1 MSSRPDPPLESDV
14 EALPSRRLGRVL
26 ASLRDVLVLTDERM
40 TITYV
45 SPSIEPV
52 LGYRPADLI
61 GRPVVD
67 VLHPDERPIAEA
79 HLANRFAEHKGRTL
93 THRTLHGDGS
103 VRYFESMIDVI
114 EEAGAFRGAVFNT
127 RDVTER
133 VAERARLER
142 EVGFSR
148 SLVGLTN
155 ELLSARLDARFHQHA
170 LERAIALVPD
180 AQGGS
185 MLLYDPSDER
195 FAYVAAVG
203 YDLEALRSV
212 RLDAAELARAV
223 PPQVERI
230 RVGEGLRGIGPEH
243 LGVLRH
249 EGRLD
254 TIRMT
259 LSVPIVLGGEV
270 RGYLNLDNFEDGDAF
285 DADAPSVA
293 GAISSQVAVALQRL
307 TLERD
312 LQRERARYEVLAT
325 HDPLTE
331 LPNRRLFQDRL
342 ERALAYAR
350 RDGHAV
356 GVLYLDLDGFKAV
369 NDVEGHDAG
378 DALLKAV
385 ARRFDDAV
393 RREDTVARLG
403 GDEFGVVLVSVRE
416 PADALDVGRKL
427 RASLHEPLDVNGR
440 PVTLGASVGAA
451 VYPFDGASA
460 DALMRAADGAMYEVK
475 ADGKGGVRRAR
486 ERLEPRPRAPRDA
499 VEDDAR

>member
-1 MSSRPDPPLESDV
+1 M
-14 EALPSRRLGRVL
+14 PSRRDPPFESDATSLTDRQLRRVL

-40 TITYV
+40 LITYV

-52 LGYRPADLI
+52 LGHRPADLI
-61 GRPVVD
+61 GRSILD

-79 HLANRFAEHKGRTL
+79 HLANRFADHTGRTL

-114 EEAGAFRGAVFNT
+114 EEAGDFRGAVFNT

-133 VAERARLER
+133 VSERARLER

-155 ELLSARLDARFHQHA
+155 ELLSARLDERFQQHA

-185 MLLYDPSDER
+185 MLLYDPSDDR
-195 FAYVAAVG
+195 FVYAAAVG
-203 YDLEALRSV
+203 YDLDALRSV
-212 RLDAAELARAV
+212 RLSATELARSV

-230 RVGEGLRGIGPEH
+230 VVGAGAHGVDASRLH
-243 LGVLRH
+243 VLRDA
-249 EGRLD
+249 GRLD
-254 TIRMT
+254 TICMT

-270 RGYLNLDNFEDGDAF
+270 RGYLNLDNFEDPDAF
-285 DADAPSVA
+285 DGDARSVA
-293 GAISSQVAVALQRL
+293 DAISSQVAVALQRL

-312 LQRERARYEVLAT
+312 LQRERARYEILAT
-325 HDPLTE
+325 HDALTG

-350 RDGHAV
+350 REGQAV
-356 GVLYLDLDGFKAV
+356 AVLYLDLDGFKAV
-369 NDVEGHDAG
+369 NDEKGHDVG
-378 DALLKAV
+378 DALLQAV
-385 ARRFDDAV
+385 AQRLDATV

-403 GDEFGVVLVSVRE
+403 GDEFGVVLMSVRQPE
-416 PADALDVGRKL
+416 DALDVGRKL
-427 RASLHEPLDVNGR
+427 RAALQEPLDVNGT
-440 PVTLGASVGAA
+440 PVPLGASVGVA
-451 VYPFDGASA
+451 VYPSDGVTA
-460 DALMRAADGAMYEVK
+460 DALMRAADGAMYAVK
-475 ADGKGGVRRAR
+475 AGGKGGVRHAR
-486 ERLEPRPRAPRDA
+486 DTALADA
-499 VEDDAR
+499 YPDPPSADR